1 MMNPRHATE
10 IKRRRESIKFEQE
23 RTASLDHEIQR
34 AGGTHKKD
42 APKEPKK
49 GPKGRKPE
57 DKSSS

>member
-1 MMNPRHATE
+1 MSLRHATE

-42 APKEPKK
+42 ASKESKQGSKSP
-49 GPKGRKPE
+49 KPE